1 MGDLLEQVKTTCC
14 QLDDNKITTRKKA
27 EEQLTYLLNNS
38 TLVARLDTVSAEGSG
53 REWNWQDVYRTTFS
67 YLRKEVD
74 KIVEDM
80 NKDKQGKTSATSRE
94 SKKRIVIGLFKLVI
108 RKARKH
114 LNWSSVLQ
122 DLLMMLEQPYMRLSY
137 SEDVVRLLV
146 DAVTNTTS
154 RAMVKVGPGDNN
166 QWVEIFQCVT
176 TLFSDPPPGLDSLK
190 VCQLLHQTIRQGS
203 MVTNMQV
210 VLARKETWRLVR
222 GVLLSD
228 KVARHDSEAKLE
240 CVMAA
245 NCLVLRMGL
254 DCRNLAIMLGED
266 TVQVVIRVWGDKRE
280 GGEAVLEFLRLQV
293 RSDLIFLI
301 LLY

>member
-1 MGDLLEQVKTTCC
+1 MIQVK
-14 QLDDNKITTRKKA
+14 RKWR
-27 EEQLTYLLNNS
+27 QVL
-38 TLVARLDTVSAEGSG
+38 
-53 REWNWQDVYRTTFS
+53 RTSSLWFF
-67 YLRKEVD
+67 L
-74 KIVEDM
+74 
-80 NKDKQGKTSATSRE
+80 NKDKQGKASAASRE

-108 RKARKH
+108 RNARKH

-122 DLLMMLEQPYMRLSY
+122 ELMMLEQPYMRLSY

-166 QWVEIFQCVT
+166 QWEKIFQCVT
-176 TLFSDPPPGLDSLK
+176 SLFSDPPPGLDSLK

-203 MVTNMQV
+203 MVSNMQE
-210 VLARKETWRLVR
+210 VLARKETCRSWRLVR

-228 KVARHDSEAKLE
+228 KVDRHDSGAKLK

-254 DCRNLAIMLGED
+254 DCRNMAIMLGED
-266 TVQVVIRVWGDKRE
+266 TVQAVIGVWGDKRE

-293 RSDLIFLI
+293 RYDLGFSDFLLLLTLCRWCCII
-301 LLY
+301 LGLPQT